1 MVKYSKGKMVAYSII
16 LLAALIGLSF
26 VMIFGIGANGTGS
39 ASAIRRGLDLAGGV
53 SVTYETEE
61 ENPSSQDMEDT
72 IYKLQKRVEGNS
84 TESQVYQSGTNRIT
98 VEIPGVTNADEILQE
113 LGTPGSL
120 EFLDSDGYQ
129 AMQSGEDYTPLLT
142 GSDVK
147 EAQAYTD
154 TSGSSSSKSP
164 YGVSLTFTTDG
175 ASKFEEA
182 TANNVGSYIFIVY
195 DGEVVSAPVVN
206 EAISGGSAVIEG
218 METYDE
224 ANNLATYIRIG
235 AIPLTLNEASSNIVG
250 AQLGSN
256 AIHLAKIAAVVG
268 LIVLAIFMIA
278 LYRIPGVVAMLA
290 LWLYLAME
298 MIILSAYQLTLTLP
312 GIAGIILGLGMAVD
326 ANIIIYSR
334 IKEEIGLGRSVDN
347 AIGAGYH
354 KAMSS
359 IVDGNVTT
367 IIAGIVLQIFGSGT
381 IKGFATT
388 LILGNV
394 LSMFTAFIVSRTIMR
409 LFYNMGLKDPK
420 FYGKTVYKKNF
431 DFLKVR
437 KKCYILSAAVIA
449 SGFIAL
455 GIFNASMGSPLNFSI
470 EFAGGTST
478 TFTFDKEYSQEEI
491 ESQIIPVIQK
501 ATGVAQ
507 VQQQKVRDSNQ
518 VTFKT
523 TTLDLDQRQAMEE
536 AVTSQFPIEDGTVVE
551 SNSISGSI
559 SSTMRKDAVISVI
572 IALICMLLY
581 IWLRFRDIKFASA
594 AVIALFHDVLVVF
607 AFYAWS
613 RTTVGTTFIACMLT
627 ILGYSINATIIIF
640 DRIRELLKSANSKTD
655 MKELVNQA
663 VTNTLQRSL
672 NTNISTF
679 IMLAALFIFGVSSVR
694 EFSAPLMVGIICGA
708 YSSVFITSALWY
720 DFGGKKKGAA
730 ATYQKK
736 VKEKPK
742 KRSDGAVV

>member
-1 MVKYSKGKMVAYSII
+1 MVKYSKARMAVYSII
-16 LLAALIGLSF
+16 LVAALIGLTF
-26 VMIFGIGANGTGS
+26 VAVFGIGSDGS
-39 ASAIRRGLDLAGGV
+39 GSMSAIRRGLDLAGGV

-61 ENPSSQDMEDT
+61 ENPSEQDMEDT
-72 IYKLQKRVEGNS
+72 IYKLQKRVEGDS

-98 VEIPGVTNADEILQE
+98 VEIPGVTNAEEILAE

-120 EFLDSDGYQ
+120 EFLDSDGYT
-129 AMQSGEDYTPLLT
+129 AMTNGEDYTPLLT

-147 EAQAYTD
+147 SAQAYTD
-154 TSGSSSSKSP
+154 TSGSSSSQ
-164 YGVSLTFTTDG
+164 YGVSLTFTDEG
-175 ASKFEEA
+175 ATKFEEA
-182 TANNVGSYIFIVY
+182 TTANVGSYIYIVY
-195 DGEVVSAPVVN
+195 DGEVVSSPRVN
-206 EAISGGSAVIEG
+206 EAISGGQAVIEG
-218 METYDE
+218 MDSYEE
-224 ANNLATYIRIG
+224 ADNLATYIRIG
-235 AIPLTLNEASSNIVG
+235 AIPLTLTEVSSNIVG
-250 AQLGSN
+250 AQLGTN
-256 AIHLAKIAAVVG
+256 AIHLAKIAAIVG

-290 LWLYLAME
+290 LWLYLDME
-298 MIILSAYQLTLTLP
+298 MIIISAYQLTLTLP

-359 IVDGNVTT
+359 IIDGNVTT
-367 IIAGIVLQIFGSGT
+367 IIAGIVLEIFGSGT

-449 SGFIAL
+449 SGFVAL
-455 GIFNASMGSPLNFSI
+455 GIFNARTGSMLNYSI

-478 TFTFDKEYSQEEI
+478 TFTFQTDYSQEEI
-491 ESQIIPVIQK
+491 ESQIIPVIQE
-501 ATGVAQ
+501 ATGVSQ
-507 VQQQKVRDSNQ
+507 VQQQKVQDSTQ

-523 TTLDLDQRQAMEE
+523 TTLDLDQRTAMEE

-551 SNSISGSI
+551 SNSISASI
-559 SSTMRKDAVISVI
+559 SSTMRKDAVVSVI

-581 IWLRFRDIKFASA
+581 IWFRFRDIKFASA
-594 AVIALFHDVLVVF
+594 AVVALFHDILVVF

-640 DRIRELLKSANSKTD
+640 DRIRELLKGANSKTD
-655 MKELVNQA
+655 IRELVNRA
-663 VTNTLQRSL
+663 ITNTLQRSL

-694 EFSAPLMVGIICGA
+694 EFAAPLMVGVICGA
-708 YSSVFITSALWY
+708 YSSIFITSALWY

-730 ATYQKK
+730 ASYQKK
-736 VKEKPK
+736 EKSKPK

>member
-1 MVKYSKGKMVAYSII
+1 MVKYSKARMAVYSII
-16 LLAALIGLSF
+16 LVAALIGLTF
-26 VMIFGIGANGTGS
+26 VAVFGIGSDGS
-39 ASAIRRGLDLAGGV
+39 GSMSAIRRGLDLAGGV

-61 ENPSSQDMEDT
+61 ENPSEQDMEDT
-72 IYKLQKRVEGNS
+72 IYKLQKRVEGDS

-98 VEIPGVTNADEILQE
+98 VEIPGVTNAEEILAE

-120 EFLDSDGYQ
+120 EFLDSDGYT
-129 AMQSGEDYTPLLT
+129 AMTNGEDYTPLLT

-147 EAQAYTD
+147 SAQAYTD
-154 TSGSSSSKSP
+154 TSGSSSSQ
-164 YGVSLTFTTDG
+164 YGVSLTFTDEG
-175 ASKFEEA
+175 ATKFEEA
-182 TANNVGSYIFIVY
+182 TTANVGSYIYIVY
-195 DGEVVSAPVVN
+195 DGEVVSSPRVN
-206 EAISGGSAVIEG
+206 EAISGGQAVIEG
-218 METYDE
+218 MDSYEE
-224 ANNLATYIRIG
+224 ADNLATYIRIG
-235 AIPLTLNEASSNIVG
+235 ASPLTLTEVSSNIVG
-250 AQLGSN
+250 AQLGTN
-256 AIHLAKIAAVVG
+256 AIHLAKIAAIVG

-290 LWLYLAME
+290 LWLYLDME
-298 MIILSAYQLTLTLP
+298 MIIISAYQLTLTLP

-359 IVDGNVTT
+359 IIDGNVTT
-367 IIAGIVLQIFGSGT
+367 IIAGIVLEIFGSGT

-449 SGFIAL
+449 SGFVAL
-455 GIFNASMGSPLNFSI
+455 GIFNARTGSMLNYSI

-478 TFTFDKEYSQEEI
+478 TFTFQTDYSQEEI
-491 ESQIIPVIQK
+491 ESQIIPVIQE
-501 ATGVAQ
+501 ATGVSQ
-507 VQQQKVRDSNQ
+507 VQQQKVQDSTQ

-523 TTLDLDQRQAMEE
+523 TTLDLDQRTAMEE

-551 SNSISGSI
+551 SNSISASI
-559 SSTMRKDAVISVI
+559 SSTMRKDAVVSVI

-581 IWLRFRDIKFASA
+581 IWFRFRDIKFASA
-594 AVIALFHDVLVVF
+594 AVVALFHDILVVF

-640 DRIRELLKSANSKTD
+640 DRIRELLKGANSKTD
-655 MKELVNQA
+655 IRELVNRA
-663 VTNTLQRSL
+663 ITNTLQRSL

-694 EFSAPLMVGIICGA
+694 EFAAPLMVGVICGA
-708 YSSVFITSALWY
+708 YSSIFITSALWY

-730 ATYQKK
+730 ASYQKK
-736 VKEKPK
+736 EKSKPK

>member
-1 MVKYSKGKMVAYSII
+1 MAVYSII
-16 LLAALIGLSF
+16 LLVALIGLS
-26 VMIFGIGANGTGS
+26 VVSLVGIGSDGTGS
-39 ASAIRRGLDLAGGV
+39 VSAIRRGLDLAGGV
-53 SVTYETEE
+53 SVTYEVQD
-61 ENPSSQDMEDT
+61 ENPSAQDMEDT
-72 IYKLQKRVEGNS
+72 IYKLQKRVEGDS

-120 EFLDSDGYQ
+120 EFLDSTGYT
-129 AMQSGEDYTPLLT
+129 AMKNGEDYTPLLT

-154 TSGSSSSKSP
+154 TSSSSSSSP
-164 YGVSLTFTTDG
+164 YGVSLTFTDDG
-175 ASKFEEA
+175 ATKFEQA
-182 TANNVGSYIFIVY
+182 TSDNVGSYIYIVY
-195 DGEVVSAPVVN
+195 DGEVVSAPRVS
-206 EAISGGSAVIEG
+206 EAISGGSAVITG
-218 METYDE
+218 METYD
-224 ANNLATYIRIG
+224 AADNLATYIRIG
-235 AIPLTLNEASSNIVG
+235 AIPLTLSEASSNIVG

-278 LYRIPGVVAMLA
+278 LYRIPGVVAMIA

-298 MIILSAYQLTLTLP
+298 MVILSAYQLTLTLP

-367 IIAGIVLQIFGSGT
+367 IIAGIVLEIFGSGT

-394 LSMFTAFIVSRTIMR
+394 LSMFTAFIVTRTIMR

-420 FYGKTVYKKNF
+420 FYGKTVYKKEF

-437 KKCYILSAAVIA
+437 KKCYILSAALIA
-449 SGFIAL
+449 SGFVAL
-455 GIFNASMGSPLNFSI
+455 GIFKASSGSILNFSI
-470 EFAGGTST
+470 EFAGGSET
-478 TFTFDKEYSQEEI
+478 TFTFDQEYTQEEI
-491 ESQIIPVIQK
+491 ESEIIPVIQE
-501 ATGVAQ
+501 AAGIAQ
-507 VQQQKVRDSNQ
+507 VQQQKVKDSTQ

-523 TTLDLDQRQAMEE
+523 STLDQDQRRAVED
-536 AVTSQFPIEDGTVVE
+536 AVTAQFPIQDGTVVE
-551 SNSISGSI
+551 SDSISASV
-559 SSTMRKDAVISVI
+559 SSTMRRDALVAVV
-572 IALICMLLY
+572 IALVCMLLY
-581 IWLRFRDIKFASA
+581 IWFRFRDIKFAGA

-655 MKELVNQA
+655 ITELVNRA
-663 VTNTLQRSL
+663 ITNTLQRSL

-694 EFSAPLMVGIICGA
+694 EFSAPLMVGVICGA
-708 YSSVFITSALWY
+708 YSSIFITSALWY

-730 ATYQKK
+730 ASYQKK

>member
-1 MVKYSKGKMVAYSII
+1 MVKYSKARMAVYSII
-16 LLAALIGLSF
+16 LLVALIGLS
-26 VMIFGIGANGTGS
+26 VVSLVGIGSDGAGS
-39 ASAIRRGLDLAGGV
+39 VSAIRRGLDLAGGV
-53 SVTYETEE
+53 SVTYEVQD
-61 ENPSSQDMEDT
+61 ENPSAQDMEDT
-72 IYKLQKRVEGNS
+72 IYKLQKRVEGDS
-84 TESQVYQSGTNRIT
+84 TESQVYQSGSNRIT

-120 EFLDSDGYQ
+120 EFLDSTGYT
-129 AMQSGEDYTPLLT
+129 AMKNGEDYTPLLT

-154 TSGSSSSKSP
+154 TSSSSSSSP
-164 YGVSLTFTTDG
+164 YGVSLTFTDDG
-175 ASKFEEA
+175 ATKFEQA
-182 TANNVGSYIFIVY
+182 TSDNVGSYIYIVY
-195 DGEVVSAPVVN
+195 DGEVVSAPRVS
-206 EAISGGSAVIEG
+206 EAISGGSAVITG
-218 METYDE
+218 METYD
-224 ANNLATYIRIG
+224 AADNLATYIRIG
-235 AIPLTLNEASSNIVG
+235 AIPLTLSEASSNIVG

-278 LYRIPGVVAMLA
+278 LYRIPGVVAMIA

-298 MIILSAYQLTLTLP
+298 MVILSAYQLTLTLP

-334 IKEEIGLGRSVDN
+334 IKEETGLGRSVDN

-367 IIAGIVLQIFGSGT
+367 IIAGIVLEIFGSGT

-394 LSMFTAFIVSRTIMR
+394 LSMFTAFIVTRTIMR

-420 FYGKTVYKKNF
+420 FYGKTVYKKEF

-437 KKCYILSAAVIA
+437 KKCYILSAALIA
-449 SGFIAL
+449 SGFVAL
-455 GIFNASMGSPLNFSI
+455 GIFKASSGSILNFSI
-470 EFAGGTST
+470 EFAGGSET
-478 TFTFDKEYSQEEI
+478 TFTFAQEYTQEEI
-491 ESQIIPVIQK
+491 ESEIIPVIQE
-501 ATGVAQ
+501 AAGIAQ
-507 VQQQKVRDSNQ
+507 VQQQKVKDSTQ

-523 TTLDLDQRQAMEE
+523 STLDQDQRRAVED
-536 AVTSQFPIEDGTVVE
+536 AVTAQFPIQDGTVVE
-551 SNSISGSI
+551 SDSISASV
-559 SSTMRKDAVISVI
+559 SSTMRRDALVAVV
-572 IALICMLLY
+572 IALVCMLLY
-581 IWLRFRDIKFASA
+581 IWFRFRDIKFAGA

-655 MKELVNQA
+655 ITELVNRA
-663 VTNTLQRSL
+663 ITNTLQRSL

-694 EFSAPLMVGIICGA
+694 EFSAPLMVGVICGA
-708 YSSVFITSALWY
+708 YSSIFITSALWY

-730 ATYQKK
+730 ASYQKK

>member
-1 MVKYSKGKMVAYSII
+1 MVKYSKARMAVYSII
-16 LLAALIGLSF
+16 LLVALIGLS
-26 VMIFGIGANGTGS
+26 VVSLVGIGSDGTGS
-39 ASAIRRGLDLAGGV
+39 VSAIRRGLDLAGGV
-53 SVTYETEE
+53 SVTYEVQD
-61 ENPSSQDMEDT
+61 ENPSAQDMEDT
-72 IYKLQKRVEGNS
+72 IYKLQKRVEGDS
-84 TESQVYQSGTNRIT
+84 TESQVYQSGSNRIT

-120 EFLDSDGYQ
+120 EFLDSTGYT
-129 AMQSGEDYTPLLT
+129 AMKNGEDYTPLLT

-154 TSGSSSSKSP
+154 TSSSSSSSP
-164 YGVSLTFTTDG
+164 YGVSLTFTDDG
-175 ASKFEEA
+175 ATKFEQA
-182 TANNVGSYIFIVY
+182 TSDNVGSYIYIVY
-195 DGEVVSAPVVN
+195 DGEVVSAPRVS
-206 EAISGGSAVIEG
+206 EAISGGSAVITG
-218 METYDE
+218 METYD
-224 ANNLATYIRIG
+224 AADNLATYIRIG
-235 AIPLTLNEASSNIVG
+235 AIPLTLSEASSNIVG

-278 LYRIPGVVAMLA
+278 LYRIPGVVAMIA

-298 MIILSAYQLTLTLP
+298 MVILSAYQLTLTLP

-367 IIAGIVLQIFGSGT
+367 IIAGIVLEIFGSGT

-394 LSMFTAFIVSRTIMR
+394 LSMFTAFIVTRTIMR

-420 FYGKTVYKKNF
+420 FYGKTVYKKEF

-437 KKCYILSAAVIA
+437 KKCYILSAALIA
-449 SGFIAL
+449 SGFVAL
-455 GIFNASMGSPLNFSI
+455 GIFKASSGSILNFSI
-470 EFAGGTST
+470 EFAGGSET
-478 TFTFDKEYSQEEI
+478 TFTFAQEYTQEEI
-491 ESQIIPVIQK
+491 ESEIIPVIQE
-501 ATGVAQ
+501 AAGIAQ
-507 VQQQKVRDSNQ
+507 VQQQKVKDSTQ

-523 TTLDLDQRQAMEE
+523 STLDQDQRRAVED
-536 AVTSQFPIEDGTVVE
+536 AVTAQFPIQDGTVVE
-551 SNSISGSI
+551 SDSISASV
-559 SSTMRKDAVISVI
+559 SSTMRRDALVAVV
-572 IALICMLLY
+572 IALVCMLLY
-581 IWLRFRDIKFASA
+581 IWFRFRDIKFAGA

-655 MKELVNQA
+655 ITELVNRA
-663 VTNTLQRSL
+663 ITNTLQRSL

-694 EFSAPLMVGIICGA
+694 EFSAPLMVGVICGA
-708 YSSVFITSALWY
+708 YSSIFITSALWY

-730 ATYQKK
+730 ASYQKK

>member
-1 MVKYSKGKMVAYSII
+1 MVKYSKARMAVYSII
-16 LLAALIGLSF
+16 LLVALIGLS
-26 VMIFGIGANGTGS
+26 VVSLIGVGPQASGS
-39 ASAIRRGLDLAGGV
+39 VSAIRRGLDLAGGV
-53 SVTYETEE
+53 SVTYEAQD
-61 ENPSSQDMEDT
+61 ENPSAQDMEDT
-72 IYKLQKRVEGNS
+72 IYKLQKRVEGDS
-84 TESQVYQSGTNRIT
+84 TESQVYQSGSNRIT

-120 EFLDSDGYQ
+120 EFLDSTGYT
-129 AMQSGEDYTPLLT
+129 AMKNGEDYTPLLT

-154 TSGSSSSKSP
+154 TSSSSSKSP
-164 YGVSLTFTTDG
+164 YGVSLTFTDEG
-175 ASKFEEA
+175 ATKFEQA
-182 TANNVGSYIFIVY
+182 TSDNVGSYIYIVY

-206 EAISGGSAVIEG
+206 EAISGGSAVITG
-218 METYDE
+218 METYDA

-235 AIPLTLNEASSNIVG
+235 AIPLTLTEASSNIVG
-250 AQLGSN
+250 AQLGSS
-256 AIHLAKIAAVVG
+256 AIHLAKIAAIVG
-268 LIVLAIFMIA
+268 LIVLAIFMIV
-278 LYRIPGVVAMLA
+278 LYRIPGVVAMIA

-298 MIILSAYQLTLTLP
+298 MVILSAYQLTLTLP

-367 IIAGIVLQIFGSGT
+367 IIAGIVLEIFGSGT

-394 LSMFTAFIVSRTIMR
+394 LSMFTAFIVTRTIMR

-420 FYGKTVYKKNF
+420 FYGKTVYKKDYN
-431 DFLKVR
+431 FLKVR
-437 KKCYILSAAVIA
+437 KKCYILSAALIA
-449 SGFIAL
+449 SGFVAL
-455 GIFNASMGSPLNFSI
+455 GIFKASSGSVLNFSI
-470 EFAGGTST
+470 EFAGGTQT
-478 TFTFDKEYSQEEI
+478 TFTFDKEYTQEEI
-491 ESQIIPVIQK
+491 ESQIIPLIQQ
-501 ATGVAQ
+501 AAGISQ
-507 VQQQKVRDSNQ
+507 VQQQKVKDSTQ

-523 TTLDLDQRQAMEE
+523 STLDQDQRRAVED
-536 AVTSQFPIEDGTVVE
+536 AVTAKFPIQDGTVVE
-551 SNSISGSI
+551 SDSISGSV
-559 SSTMRKDAVISVI
+559 SSTMRRDALVSVV
-572 IALICMLLY
+572 IALVCMLLY

-655 MKELVNQA
+655 ITELVNRA

-694 EFSAPLMVGIICGA
+694 EFSAPLMVGVICGA
-708 YSSVFITSALWY
+708 YSSIFITSALWY
-720 DFGGKKKGAA
+720 DFGGKRKNAA
-730 ATYQKK
+730 AAYQKK

>member
-1 MVKYSKGKMVAYSII
+1 MVKYSKARMAVYSII
-16 LLAALIGLSF
+16 LLVALIGLS
-26 VMIFGIGANGTGS
+26 VVSLVGIGSDGTGS
-39 ASAIRRGLDLAGGV
+39 VSAIRRGLDLAGGV
-53 SVTYETEE
+53 SVTYEVQD
-61 ENPSSQDMEDT
+61 ENPSAQDMEDT
-72 IYKLQKRVEGNS
+72 IYKLQKRVEGDS

-120 EFLDSDGYQ
+120 EFLDSTGYT
-129 AMQSGEDYTPLLT
+129 AMKNGEDYTPLLT

-154 TSGSSSSKSP
+154 TSSSSSSSP
-164 YGVSLTFTTDG
+164 YGVSLTFTDDG
-175 ASKFEEA
+175 ATKFEQA
-182 TANNVGSYIFIVY
+182 TSDNVGSYIYIVY
-195 DGEVVSAPVVN
+195 DGEVVSAPRVS
-206 EAISGGSAVIEG
+206 EAISGGSAVITG
-218 METYDE
+218 METYD
-224 ANNLATYIRIG
+224 AADNLATYIRIG
-235 AIPLTLNEASSNIVG
+235 AIPLTLSEASSNIVG

-278 LYRIPGVVAMLA
+278 LYRIPGVVAMIA

-298 MIILSAYQLTLTLP
+298 MVILSAYQLTLTLP

-367 IIAGIVLQIFGSGT
+367 IIAGIVLEIFGSGT

-394 LSMFTAFIVSRTIMR
+394 LSMFTAFIVTRTIMR

-420 FYGKTVYKKNF
+420 FYGKTVYKKEF

-437 KKCYILSAAVIA
+437 KKCYILSAALIA
-449 SGFIAL
+449 SGFVAL
-455 GIFNASMGSPLNFSI
+455 GIFKASSGSILNFSI
-470 EFAGGTST
+470 EFAGGSET
-478 TFTFDKEYSQEEI
+478 TFTFDQEYTQEEI
-491 ESQIIPVIQK
+491 ESEIIPVIQE
-501 ATGVAQ
+501 AAGIAQ
-507 VQQQKVRDSNQ
+507 VQQQKVKDSTQ

-523 TTLDLDQRQAMEE
+523 STLDQDQRRAVED
-536 AVTSQFPIEDGTVVE
+536 AVTAQFPIQDGTVVE
-551 SNSISGSI
+551 SDSISASV
-559 SSTMRKDAVISVI
+559 SSTMRRDALVAVV
-572 IALICMLLY
+572 IALVCMLLY
-581 IWLRFRDIKFASA
+581 IWFRFRDIKFAGA

-655 MKELVNQA
+655 ITELVNRA
-663 VTNTLQRSL
+663 ITNTLQRSL

-694 EFSAPLMVGIICGA
+694 EFSAPLMVGVICGA
-708 YSSVFITSALWY
+708 YSSIFITSALWY

-730 ATYQKK
+730 ASYQKK

>member
-1 MVKYSKGKMVAYSII
+1 MVKYSKARMAVYSII
-16 LLAALIGLSF
+16 LLVALIGLS
-26 VMIFGIGANGTGS
+26 VVSLVGIGSDGTGS
-39 ASAIRRGLDLAGGV
+39 VSAIRRGLDLAGGV
-53 SVTYETEE
+53 SVTYEVQD
-61 ENPSSQDMEDT
+61 ENPSAQDMEDT
-72 IYKLQKRVEGNS
+72 IYKLQKRVEGDS
-84 TESQVYQSGTNRIT
+84 TESQVYQSGSNRIT

-120 EFLDSDGYQ
+120 EFLDSTGYT
-129 AMQSGEDYTPLLT
+129 AMKNGEDYTPLLT

-154 TSGSSSSKSP
+154 TSSSSSSSP
-164 YGVSLTFTTDG
+164 YGVSLTFTDDG
-175 ASKFEEA
+175 ATKFEQA
-182 TANNVGSYIFIVY
+182 TSDNVGSYIYIVY
-195 DGEVVSAPVVN
+195 DGEVVSAPRVS
-206 EAISGGSAVIEG
+206 EAISGGSAVITG
-218 METYDE
+218 METYD
-224 ANNLATYIRIG
+224 AADNLATYIRIG
-235 AIPLTLNEASSNIVG
+235 AIPLTLSEASSNIVG

-278 LYRIPGVVAMLA
+278 LYRIPGVVAMIA

-298 MIILSAYQLTLTLP
+298 MVILSAYQLTLTLP

-367 IIAGIVLQIFGSGT
+367 IIAGIVLEIFGSGT

-394 LSMFTAFIVSRTIMR
+394 LSMFTAFIVTRTIMR

-420 FYGKTVYKKNF
+420 FYGKTVYKKEF

-437 KKCYILSAAVIA
+437 KKCYILSAALIA
-449 SGFIAL
+449 SGFVAL
-455 GIFNASMGSPLNFSI
+455 GIFKASSGSILNFSI
-470 EFAGGTST
+470 EFAGGSET
-478 TFTFDKEYSQEEI
+478 TFTFDQEYTQEEI
-491 ESQIIPVIQK
+491 ESEIIPVIQE
-501 ATGVAQ
+501 AAGIAQ
-507 VQQQKVRDSNQ
+507 VQQQKVKDSTQ

-523 TTLDLDQRQAMEE
+523 STLDQDQRRAVED
-536 AVTSQFPIEDGTVVE
+536 AVTAQFPIQDGTVVE
-551 SNSISGSI
+551 SDSISASV
-559 SSTMRKDAVISVI
+559 SSTMRRDALVAVV
-572 IALICMLLY
+572 IALVCMLLY
-581 IWLRFRDIKFASA
+581 IWFRFRDIKFAGA

-655 MKELVNQA
+655 ITELVNRA
-663 VTNTLQRSL
+663 ITNTLQRSL

-694 EFSAPLMVGIICGA
+694 EFSAPLMVGVICGA
-708 YSSVFITSALWY
+708 YSSIFITSALWY

-730 ATYQKK
+730 ASYQKK

>member
-1 MVKYSKGKMVAYSII
+1 MVKYSKARMAVYSII
-16 LLAALIGLSF
+16 LVAALIGLTF
-26 VMIFGIGANGTGS
+26 VAVFGIGSDGS
-39 ASAIRRGLDLAGGV
+39 GSMSAIRRGLDLAGGV

-61 ENPSSQDMEDT
+61 ENPSEQDMEDT
-72 IYKLQKRVEGNS
+72 IYKLQKRVEGDS

-98 VEIPGVTNADEILQE
+98 VEIPGVTNAEEILAE

-120 EFLDSDGYQ
+120 EFLDSDGYT
-129 AMQSGEDYTPLLT
+129 AMTNGEDYTPLLT

-147 EAQAYTD
+147 SAQAYTD
-154 TSGSSSSKSP
+154 TSGSSSSQ
-164 YGVSLTFTTDG
+164 YGVSLTFTDEG
-175 ASKFEEA
+175 ATKFEEA
-182 TANNVGSYIFIVY
+182 TTANVGSYIYIVY
-195 DGEVVSAPVVN
+195 DGEVVSSPRVN
-206 EAISGGSAVIEG
+206 EAISGGQAVIEG
-218 METYDE
+218 MDSYEE
-224 ANNLATYIRIG
+224 ADNLATYIRIG
-235 AIPLTLNEASSNIVG
+235 AIPLTLTEVSSNIVG
-250 AQLGSN
+250 AQLGTN
-256 AIHLAKIAAVVG
+256 AIHLAKIAAIVG
-268 LIVLAIFMIA
+268 LIALAIFMIA

-290 LWLYLAME
+290 LWLYLDME
-298 MIILSAYQLTLTLP
+298 MIIISAYQLTLTLP

-359 IVDGNVTT
+359 IIDGNVTT
-367 IIAGIVLQIFGSGT
+367 IIAGIVLEIFGSGT

-449 SGFIAL
+449 SGFVAL
-455 GIFNASMGSPLNFSI
+455 GIFNARTGSMLNYSI

-478 TFTFDKEYSQEEI
+478 TFTFQTDYSQEEI
-491 ESQIIPVIQK
+491 ESQIIPVIQE
-501 ATGVAQ
+501 ATGVSQ
-507 VQQQKVRDSNQ
+507 VQQQKVQDSTQ

-523 TTLDLDQRQAMEE
+523 TTLDLDQRTAMEE

-551 SNSISGSI
+551 SNSISASI
-559 SSTMRKDAVISVI
+559 SSTMRKDAVVSVI

-581 IWLRFRDIKFASA
+581 IWFRFRDIKFASA
-594 AVIALFHDVLVVF
+594 AVVALFHDILVVF

-640 DRIRELLKSANSKTD
+640 DRIRELLKGANSKTD
-655 MKELVNQA
+655 IRELVNRA
-663 VTNTLQRSL
+663 ITNTLQRSL

-694 EFSAPLMVGIICGA
+694 EFAAPLMVGVICGA
-708 YSSVFITSALWY
+708 YSSIFITSALWY

-730 ATYQKK
+730 ASYQKK
-736 VKEKPK
+736 EKSKPK